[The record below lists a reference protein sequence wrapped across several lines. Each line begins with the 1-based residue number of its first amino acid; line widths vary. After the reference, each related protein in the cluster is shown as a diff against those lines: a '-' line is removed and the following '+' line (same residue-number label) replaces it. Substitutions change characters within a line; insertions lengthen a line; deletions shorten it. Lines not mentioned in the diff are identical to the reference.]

1 MESSNYNISV
11 AIATYNGEKYIIK
24 ELETIISQTLTPNE
38 VIIQDD
44 CSNDQSF
51 EKVQQF
57 ITDNSLTNWHVS
69 KNFANKGFV
78 KNFFDILYQCKGDY
92 IFLADQDDEWCEDKI
107 EKMINII
114 SKDKSI
120 LAVSSELLFI
130 DDKGQLIS
138 PPKKVPNTSFKY
150 DQTIQKVR
158 PTDNF
163 ISSYIR
169 GCTMCVR
176 KQVIEY
182 VHDNQLDKLCST
194 NLLGHDWL
202 LWTIGSLLGTVV
214 IYHEGLIKYRLHSSN
229 TSLEA
234 VRRQNLLG
242 DYKKRIEG
250 LEKSI
255 SIHTFILDHAT
266 DFSNLTENDHL
277 ILKKYIKF
285 ESRRLRY
292 LKTGKITDLI
302 NLFGHLFYYQRYY
315 RNRIRGLKVF
325 IGDILYYIKGGS
337 HASQ

>member
-1 MESSNYNISV
+1 M
-11 AIATYNGEKYIIK
+11 
-24 ELETIISQTLTPNE
+24 
-38 VIIQDD
+38 
-44 CSNDQSF
+44 
-51 EKVQQF
+51 
-57 ITDNSLTNWHVS
+57 
-69 KNFANKGFV
+69 
-78 KNFFDILYQCKGDY
+78 
-92 IFLADQDDEWCEDKI
+92 
-107 EKMINII
+107 
-114 SKDKSI
+114 
-120 LAVSSELLFI
+120 
-130 DDKGQLIS
+130 
-138 PPKKVPNTSFKY
+138 
-150 DQTIQKVR
+150 
-158 PTDNF
+158 
-163 ISSYIR
+163 
-169 GCTMCVR
+169 
-176 KQVIEY
+176 
-182 VHDNQLDKLCST
+182 CST